1 MKNFIKIEMC
11 DAKWGDTSTS
21 QKKVQNAMN
30 EKLGRQVLRYNRQN
44 KISYLHVSHV
54 SQYHSIAMNLNTFQM
69 YSNIFQ

>member
-1 MKNFIKIEMC
+1 
-11 DAKWGDTSTS
+11 
-21 QKKVQNAMN
+21 MN